1 MQITQY
7 IIIFFN
13 KNQDI
18 KNKFFCFLL
27 KVILINKYFFLYIFN
42 LF

>member
-18 KNKFFCFLL
+18 KNKFFSI
-27 KVILINKYFFLYIFN
+27 ILTLGYFN
-42 LF
+42 Q